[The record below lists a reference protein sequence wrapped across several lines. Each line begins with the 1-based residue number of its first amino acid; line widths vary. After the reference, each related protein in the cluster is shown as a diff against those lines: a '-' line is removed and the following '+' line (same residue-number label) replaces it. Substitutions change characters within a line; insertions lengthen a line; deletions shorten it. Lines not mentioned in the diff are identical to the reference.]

1 MKHLI
6 INKSVKVLNEMP
18 KGWEVLN
25 NSTTAPVGYIWIY
38 NGKSLFSK
46 QRERALLKI
55 E

>member
-6 INKSVKVLNEMP
+6 INKNVKVLNEMP

-46 QRERALLKI
+46 QRERAF
-55 E
+55 